1 MAAFERMEEKVLMQ
15 EARAQSAAELVADL
29 ESQFAALESGSDV
42 DDELAALKLR
52 CRCRLA
58 PLKIKH
64 HYHRLGKS
72 GGSKSNQVVDLEQ
85 LKSSWINYSRS
96 HLFSTKRGEDRTLPL
111 VYQFLRS
118 LY

>member
-15 EARAQSAAELVADL
+15 EARAQCRVGWCRFRK
-29 ESQFAALESGSDV
+29 QFAALESGSDV

-52 CRCRLA
+52 CRCRLSQNQA
-58 PLKIKH
+58 SLPPAS
-64 HYHRLGKS
+64 GQS
-72 GGSKSNQVVDLEQ
+72 GGSKSNQVVDSDLEQ

-96 HLFSTKRGEDRTLPL
+96 HLFSLTKGRGPCLA

>member
-1 MAAFERMEEKVLMQ
+1 VLNQ
-15 EARAQSAAELVADL
+15 QQLVGADL

-64 HYHRLGKS
+64 HYHRLLG
-72 GGSKSNQVVDLEQ
+72 NQVAPNQ
-85 LKSSWINYSRS
+85 SSS
-96 HLFSTKRGEDRTLPL
+96 
-111 VYQFLRS
+111 
-118 LY
+118 